1 MSMKMKFLAAVW
13 VVTSAATASG
23 ADAEAAYESGRFAVA
38 LALFEERGLEGD
50 VRAQELVAMMHLFGP
65 ALYGK
70 EIAAD
75 PACAARW
82 FRAAALNGS
91 TTSQFVLAHMY
102 ESGVGVPVN
111 AARAEALL
119 VEATGTH
126 AAAGSLVTVQ
136 R

>member
-13 VVTSAATASG
+13 SVTSAATAS
-23 ADAEAAYESGRFAVA
+23 ATDAEAAYESGRFAEA

-65 ALYGK
+65 ALYGN

-91 TTSQFVLAHMY
+91 TASQFVLAHMY
-102 ESGVGVPVN
+102 KSGVGVPVN
-111 AARAEALL
+111 GARAEALL
-119 VEATGTH
+119 AEATGTN
-126 AAAGSLVTVQ
+126 AAAGRLVTV
-136 R
+136 RR

>member
-1 MSMKMKFLAAVW
+1 MSMKKTLLAAVW
-13 VVTSAATASG
+13 VATSAASAS
-23 ADAEAAYESGRFAVA
+23 ATDAESAYESGRFAEA

-50 VRAQELVAMMHLFGP
+50 IQAQELVGMMHLVGP
-65 ALYGK
+65 ALYGQ

-102 ESGVGVPVN
+102 KGGVGVPVN
-111 AARAEALL
+111 TARAEALL
-119 VEATGTH
+119 AEATGGRATP
-126 AAAGSLVTVQ
+126 ARLITM
-136 R
+136 RR

>member
-1 MSMKMKFLAAVW
+1 MSMKLNFLAAVM
-13 VVTSAATASG
+13 VAASAASASG
-23 ADAEAAYESGRFAVA
+23 ADAESAYESGRFAEA

-50 VRAQELVAMMHLFGP
+50 VQAQELVGMMYLVGP
-65 ALYGK
+65 ALYGQ

-75 PACAARW
+75 PVCAARW

-102 ESGVGVPVN
+102 KSGVGVPVS

-119 VEATGTH
+119 AEATGNNATP
-126 AAAGSLVTVQ
+126 ARLITV
-136 R
+136 RR